1 MEMDRKY
8 DCVIRNGS
16 MSDLELLIRLGIDTF
31 NETFA
36 HLNKPEDMESYLTAA
51 FNADQIASEIHDP
64 QSTFLIAESDGKA
77 AGYAKLHRG
86 TAPDCVTGPAPI
98 ELARLYVV
106 GDMHGKGVAG
116 ALMTEML
123 ARSANEGFKTIW
135 LGVWEHNERAKA
147 FYRKW
152 NFRKVGSHIFV
163 LGSDAQTD
171 DLMER
176 TI

>member
-1 MEMDRKY
+1 METKY
-8 DCVIRNGS
+8 DCAIRNGS
-16 MSDLELLIRLGIDTF
+16 ISDLELLIRLGIDTF

-36 HLNKPEDMESYLTAA
+36 HLNKPEDMESYLTEA
-51 FNADQIASEIHDP
+51 FSADQIASEICDP

-86 TAPDCVTGPAPI
+86 PVPDCVTGPASI

-106 GDMHGKGVAG
+106 SEMHGKGVAG

-123 ARSANEGFKTIW
+123 ARSAKEGFKTIW

-152 NFRKVGSHIFV
+152 GFHKVGSHAFV

-176 TI
+176 AI